1 MNSFVPALAFIGKYV
16 SAVGAGI
23 QDYIVVFMMPI
34 YLGIFFFI
42 CNRASGVTH
51 ISVFRRKGD

>member
-1 MNSFVPALAFIGKYV
+1 MILLGKYV